1 MDEIIEVWVNGRL
14 VHWPKREYLD
24 YVAWQHGFE
33 DYDDLLKHGYTLKG
47 ETSEGLSFFCRIGSE
62 GMVPNSAKK

>member
-1 MDEIIEVWVNGRL
+1 MDGMIEVWVNGRL

-47 ETSEGLSFFCRIGSE
+47 ETSDGLSFFVGL
-62 GMVPNSAKK
+62 GAKK